1 MNDITEIVM
10 DWEGPY
16 KLSEFFI
23 DPAMKDKYDRPGV
36 YLWIEELPNGKKR
49 LSYIGRATGRPTLW
63 KRHLQHYA
71 FLVGGLYTIPKE
83 FRRSYKDWIPD
94 WTKEEA
100 AATILSVEKFLNVVE
115 EGFRYAVACSI
126 YLWPSKPDVDVRLIE
141 RNLLYDLQP
150 TSTIWGTKS
159 EPVTR
164 LNIRHREPA
173 WLSPEIRDHI
183 KNDVLFV

>member
-83 FRRSYKDWIPD
+83 FRRSDVAWIPD
-94 WTKEEA
+94 WTMEET
-100 AATILSVEKFLNVVE
+100 AATLLSLEKFLNIVE
-115 EGFRYAVACSI
+115 EGFRYASACRI
-126 YLWPSKPDVDVRLIE
+126 YLWPATPDANVRLIE
-141 RNLLYDLQP
+141 RNLLYDLKP
-150 TSTIWGTKS
+150 TSTIWGTIS

-164 LNIRHREPA
+164 LNIRHRKPA
-173 WLSPEIRDHI
+173 WLFLEIREHI
-183 KNDVLFV
+183 KNDSLFV